1 MLKKPT
7 GRKPKS
13 SLTLLLPV
21 IVAVL
26 ALQMLFGR
34 LLGTPV
40 TEMTYTEFKAA
51 LQAGQI
57 ESATISVDEIS
68 GKLVADGAAGAAEAA
83 DATKAVTSNSYHT
96 VRVDDPDLL
105 KDLVANHVNAA
116 GEAATEV
123 SILTVLGWLLPLAMF
138 GAFGYFMFKS
148 MRGAAGGGGGP
159 GGMFSFGKSKAR
171 VIQGEQTGVTFKNV
185 GGAGEAVDELREIT
199 EYLKDPARFQRLGG
213 RMTKGVILVG
223 APGTGKTL
231 LAKATAGEAGAPFF
245 SVSASEFVEMF
256 VGVGASRVRDLFERA
271 KKAAPSIIF
280 IDELDA
286 IGGRRAGAGAMGA
299 HEERE
304 QTLNQLLAEM
314 DGFESQHGVIV
325 MAATN
330 RPEVLDPALL
340 RPGRF
345 DRQITVDLPDV
356 VGRDEILRIHARPVT
371 LAPDV
376 DLPAVARIT
385 PGFSGA
391 DLENV
396 VNQAALAAARQDK
409 AAVEM
414 ADFDEAI
421 ERVVAGSERRTRAMN
436 PWEKQTVA
444 VHEAGHALV
453 ASLLPGTD
461 PVHKVTIVPRGRALG
476 YTIQRPIEDRYLL
489 SQSELRARL
498 AVMLGGRAA
507 EALTFAE
514 VSTGASDDLARA
526 TDLARRMATEFGM
539 SPALGPVRLAGDPQ
553 AVYLGPQFGLDS
565 RVSQETA
572 GQVDAETRRLV
583 EEALDAASALLRAH
597 RATLD
602 RLAER
607 LCEHETVNGSEVLAM
622 LADDSIAST
631 GGIAPVSS
639 VTPDGNAA
647 PDGKALPDGG
657 PWQDASMR
665 RPTRPAPDVSP
676 APKGSVLVGTAGSGN
691 GHEPEQASSVE

>member
-7 GRKPKS
+7 SRR
-13 SLTLLLPV
+13 LTSVLGLLLPT
-21 IVAVL
+21 IVAVVL
-26 ALQMLFGR
+26 LQMLFGGS
-34 LLGTPV
+34 LGAST
-40 TEMTYTEFKAA
+40 TTLTYTEFKAA
-51 LQAGQI
+51 LRAGTI
-57 ESATISVDEIS
+57 KTATVGIDQIS
-68 GKLVADGAAGAAEAA
+68 GKLSDG
-83 DATKAVTSNSYHT
+83 KLYQT
-96 VRVDDPDLL
+96 VRVDDPNLL
-105 KDLVANHVNAA
+105 KDLEANQVNATGDLA
-116 GEAATEV
+116 SSGGF
-123 SILTVLGWLLPLAMF
+123 LTLLGWVLPMLLL
-138 GAFGYFMFKS
+138 GVFGYFALKS
-148 MRGAAGGGGGP
+148 MRNSAGGAGGA
-159 GGMFSFGKSKAR
+159 GGVFSFGKSKAR

-256 VGVGASRVRDLFERA
+256 VGVGASRVRDLFEQA

-356 VGRDEILRIHARPVT
+356 VGREEILHIHARPVT
-371 LAPDV
+371 LAADV
-376 DLPAVARIT
+376 DLQGVARIT

-409 AAVEM
+409 DAVEM
-414 ADFDEAI
+414 IDFDEAI

-489 SQSELRARL
+489 SQSELQARL

-507 EALTFAE
+507 EALTFDE

-553 AVYLGPQFGLDS
+553 AAYLGPQAWGLDN

-572 GQVDAETRRLV
+572 GQVDVETRRLV
-583 EEALDAASALLRAH
+583 EEALGTAERLLSAYRS
-597 RATLD
+597 TLD
-602 RLAER
+602 RLAAR
-607 LCEHETVNGSEVLAM
+607 LCEQETVNGSEVTAM
-622 LADDSIAST
+622 LAEDAS
-631 GGIAPVSS
+631 SS
-639 VTPDGNAA
+639 A
-647 PDGKALPDGG
+647 PDGG
-657 PWQDASMR
+657 PGQNASLDHGEAR
-665 RPTRPAPDVSP
+665 LAGEVGLADGAAPG
-676 APKGSVLVGTAGSGN
+676 KTASDNGSGPRHAPAM
-691 GHEPEQASSVE
+691 GR

>member
-1 MLKKPT
+1 MGL
-7 GRKPKS
+7 GR
-13 SLTLLLPV
+13 
-21 IVAVL
+21 
-26 ALQMLFGR
+26 R
-34 LLGTPV
+34 
-40 TEMTYTEFKAA
+40 
-51 LQAGQI
+51 
-57 ESATISVDEIS
+57 
-68 GKLVADGAAGAAEAA
+68 
-83 DATKAVTSNSYHT
+83 
-96 VRVDDPDLL
+96 
-105 KDLVANHVNAA
+105 
-116 GEAATEV
+116 
-123 SILTVLGWLLPLAMF
+123 
-138 GAFGYFMFKS
+138 
-148 MRGAAGGGGGP
+148 RGAGGI
-159 GGMFSFGKSKAR
+159 FSFGKSKAR
-171 VIQGEQTGVTFKNV
+171 LIQGEQTGVTFQSV

-199 EYLKDPARFQRLGG
+199 EYLKNPARFQRLGG
-213 RMTKGVILVG
+213 RMSKGVILVG
-223 APGTGKTL
+223 SPGTGKTL

-256 VGVGASRVRDLFERA
+256 VGVGASRVRDLFEQA
-271 KKAAPSIIF
+271 KKAGPSIIF

-356 VGRDEILRIHARPVT
+356 VGRQEILNIHARAVT
-371 LAPDV
+371 LAADV
-376 DLPAVARIT
+376 DLQAVARIT

-461 PVHKVTIVPRGRALG
+461 PVHKITIVPRGRALG
-476 YTIQRPIEDRYLL
+476 YTMQRPIEDRYLL

-507 EALTFAE
+507 EALTFDE

-553 AVYLGPQFGLDS
+553 AAFLGPQAWGLDS

-572 GQVDAETRRLV
+572 SQVDAETRRLV
-583 EEALDAASALLRAH
+583 EEALETASALLAAH
-597 RATLD
+597 RSTLD

-607 LCEHETVNGSEVLAM
+607 LCEHETVNGSEVTAM
-622 LADDSIAST
+622 LAEDEKAAQDNGS
-631 GGIAPVSS
+631 G
-639 VTPDGNAA
+639 PDGA
-647 PDGKALPDGG
+647 P
-657 PWQDASMR
+657 WEDASLWYEKAR
-665 RPTRPAPDVSP
+665 AAEDAGLSGSLPTA
-676 APKGSVLVGTAGSGN
+676 KTASGN
-691 GHEPEQASSVE
+691 GSGAKRRALRNTWRLASVPRPNEELSCVRQYSGSPGPLGLGRMRPAACHRAGPRFRLPAHTASRLVRG

>member
-1 MLKKPT
+1 MQGKLSGRGLKSNL
-7 GRKPKS
+7 G
-13 SLTLLLPV
+13 LVLPV
-21 IVAVL
+21 IVAL
-26 ALQMLFGR
+26 LLLQVLFGR
-34 LLGTPV
+34 PLLAAK
-40 TEMTYTEFKAA
+40 TEMTYTEFKTA
-51 LQAGQI
+51 LRAGQI
-57 ESATISVDEIS
+57 QTATIGVDQIS
-68 GKLVADGAAGAAEAA
+68 GKLVADKPADATNAA
-83 DATKAVTSNSYHT
+83 DAPKFYHT

-105 KDLVANHVNAA
+105 RDLEANKVNAT
-116 GEAATEV
+116 GEVASTGG
-123 SILTVLGWLLPLAMF
+123 ILALLGWVGPLVLL
-138 GAFGYFMFKS
+138 GAFGYFMLKS
-148 MRGAAGGGGGP
+148 MRGAAGGAGGA
-159 GGMFSFGKSKAR
+159 GGVGGIFSFGKSKAR
-171 VIQGEQTGVTFKNV
+171 VIQGEQTGVTFRNV
-185 GGAGEAVDELREIT
+185 GGAGAAVDELREIT

-223 APGTGKTL
+223 SPGTGKTL

-256 VGVGASRVRDLFERA
+256 VGVGASRVRDLFEQA

-314 DGFESQHGVIV
+314 DGFESQRGVIV

-356 VGRDEILRIHARPVT
+356 VGREEILHIHAGAVT

-376 DLPAVARIT
+376 DLKAVARIT

-396 VNQAALAAARQDK
+396 VNQAALAAARDGK
-409 AAVEM
+409 DAVEI

-507 EALTFAE
+507 EALTREE
-514 VSTGASDDLARA
+514 VSTGAADDLARA
-526 TDLARRMATEFGM
+526 TDLARRMVTEFGM

-583 EEALDAASALLRAH
+583 EEALSQASALLDLH
-597 RATLD
+597 RITLD

-607 LCEHETVNGSEVLAM
+607 LCDQETVNGSEVTAM
-622 LADDSIAST
+622 LAEAT
-631 GGIAPVSS
+631 
-639 VTPDGNAA
+639 AA
-647 PDGKALPDGG
+647 
-657 PWQDASMR
+657 QDA
-665 RPTRPAPDVSP
+665 
-676 APKGSVLVGTAGSGN
+676 GTVHDPNLQRVIGVAEAASSAKTGSGN
-691 GHEPEQASSVE
+691 GHEPQEVTSIE

>member
-1 MLKKPT
+1 MPKKPADR
-7 GRKPKS
+7 GLKS
-13 SLTLLLPV
+13 ALGPLLPV
-21 IVAVL
+21 IAAVVL
-26 ALQMLFGR
+26 LQVLFGGSLR
-34 LLGTPV
+34 TPN
-40 TEMTYTEFKAA
+40 TAMTYTEFKAA
-51 LQAGQI
+51 LRAGQI
-57 ESATISVDEIS
+57 QTATVATDQIS
-68 GKLVADGAAGAAEAA
+68 GKLADG
-83 DATKAVTSNSYHT
+83 KLYQT

-105 KDLVANHVNAA
+105 KDLEANKVNTTGQVASS
-116 GEAATEV
+116 GG
-123 SILTVLGWLLPLAMF
+123 ILSLLGWVLPLVLL
-138 GAFGYFMFKS
+138 GVFGYFALKS
-148 MRGAAGGGGGP
+148 MRGAASGAGGP
-159 GGMFSFGKSKAR
+159 GGIFSFGKSKAR
-171 VIQGEQTGVTFKNV
+171 VIQGEQTGVTFGNV
-185 GGAGEAVDELREIT
+185 GGAGAAVDELREIT
-199 EYLKDPARFQRLGG
+199 EYLKDPDRFQRLGG

-223 APGTGKTL
+223 SPGTGKTL

-256 VGVGASRVRDLFERA
+256 VGVGASRVRDLFEQA

-286 IGGRRAGAGAMGA
+286 IGSRRAGAGAMGA

-314 DGFESQHGVIV
+314 DGFESQRGVIV

-345 DRQITVDLPDV
+345 DRQITVDLPDL
-356 VGRDEILRIHARPVT
+356 VGRQEILSIHARPVT

-376 DLPAVARIT
+376 DLQAVARIT

-396 VNQAALAAARQDK
+396 VNQAALAAARDGK
-409 AAVEM
+409 DAVEI

-436 PWEKQTVA
+436 AWEKQTVA

-507 EALTFAE
+507 EALALDE
-514 VSTGASDDLARA
+514 VSTGAADDLARA

-583 EEALDAASALLRAH
+583 EEALDSASALLSAH
-597 RATLD
+597 RSTLN

-607 LCEHETVNGSEVLAM
+607 LCDQETVNGSEVTALLAE
-622 LADDSIAST
+622 AAAAQDVDTGDD
-631 GGIAPVSS
+631 
-639 VTPDGNAA
+639 PDLQH
-647 PDGKALPDGG
+647 DIV
-657 PWQDASMR
+657 M
-665 RPTRPAPDVSP
+665 
-676 APKGSVLVGTAGSGN
+676 AGFGN
-691 GHEPEQASSVE
+691 GTKVGSAMAMSPSRPRLSSDIELR

>member
-1 MLKKPT
+1 MLKKLA
-7 GRKPKS
+7 GRGPKS
-13 SLTLLLPV
+13 SLGLLLPV

-26 ALQMLFGR
+26 LLQMLFGGSV
-34 LLGTPV
+34 GTP
-40 TEMTYTEFKAA
+40 TSAMTYTEFKTA
-51 LQAGQI
+51 LRAGQI
-57 ESATISVDEIS
+57 ETATIGAEQIS
-68 GKLVADGAAGAAEAA
+68 GKLADG
-83 DATKAVTSNSYHT
+83 NLYRT

-105 KDLVANHVNAA
+105 KDLEADRVNAT
-116 GEAATEV
+116 GEAAARGG
-123 SILTVLGWLLPLAMF
+123 ILEALGWVLPLIMF
-138 GAFGYFMFKS
+138 GAFGYFVLKS
-148 MRGAAGGGGGP
+148 MRGAGGGAGGSGGI
-159 GGMFSFGKSKAR
+159 FSFGKSKAR
-171 VIQGEQTGVTFKNV
+171 VIQGEQTGVTFGNV

-223 APGTGKTL
+223 SPGTGKTL

-256 VGVGASRVRDLFERA
+256 VGVGASRVRDLFDQA

-286 IGGRRAGAGAMGA
+286 IGGRRSGAGAMGA

-356 VGRDEILRIHARPVT
+356 VGREEILRIHARPVT
-371 LAPDV
+371 LAADV
-376 DLPAVARIT
+376 DLQAVARIT

-414 ADFDEAI
+414 ANFDEAI

-489 SQSELRARL
+489 SQSELQARL

-507 EALTFAE
+507 EALTFNE

-539 SPALGPVRLAGDPQ
+539 SPALGPMRLAGDPQ
-553 AVYLGPQFGLDS
+553 AAYLGTGAWGLDS

-572 GQVDAETRRLV
+572 SQVDAETRRLV
-583 EEALDAASALLRAH
+583 EEALDSASALLSAH

-607 LCEHETVNGSEVLAM
+607 LCEHETVNGGEVTAM
-622 LADDSIAST
+622 LADAS
-631 GGIAPVSS
+631 G
-639 VTPDGNAA
+639 AA
-647 PDGKALPDGG
+647 
-657 PWQDASMR
+657 DAGMPQEATMWRLR
-665 RPTRPAPDVSP
+665 RPMPGVGTAPED
-676 APKGSVLVGTAGSGN
+676 SVLVGKSGSGN
-691 GHEPEQASSVE
+691 GHQPTHSSSGE

>member
-1 MLKKPT
+1 M
-7 GRKPKS
+7 
-13 SLTLLLPV
+13 
-21 IVAVL
+21 
-26 ALQMLFGR
+26 
-34 LLGTPV
+34 
-40 TEMTYTEFKAA
+40 
-51 LQAGQI
+51 
-57 ESATISVDEIS
+57 
-68 GKLVADGAAGAAEAA
+68 
-83 DATKAVTSNSYHT
+83 
-96 VRVDDPDLL
+96 
-105 KDLVANHVNAA
+105 
-116 GEAATEV
+116 
-123 SILTVLGWLLPLAMF
+123 
-138 GAFGYFMFKS
+138 
-148 MRGAAGGGGGP
+148 
-159 GGMFSFGKSKAR
+159 
-171 VIQGEQTGVTFKNV
+171 
-185 GGAGEAVDELREIT
+185 DELREIT
-199 EYLKDPARFQRLGG
+199 EYLKDPTRFQRLGG

-256 VGVGASRVRDLFERA
+256 VGVGASRVRDLFEQA
-271 KKAAPSIIF
+271 KKAGPSIIF

-356 VGRDEILRIHARPVT
+356 VGRQEILNIHARAVT
-371 LAPDV
+371 LAADV
-376 DLPAVARIT
+376 DLQAVARIT

-414 ADFDEAI
+414 ANFDEAI

-436 PWEKQTVA
+436 AWEKQTVA

-461 PVHKVTIVPRGRALG
+461 PVHKITIVPRGRALG

-489 SQSELRARL
+489 SQSELLARL

-507 EALTFAE
+507 EALTFDE

-553 AVYLGPQFGLDS
+553 AAFLGPQAWGLDS

-572 GQVDAETRRLV
+572 SQVDAETRRLV
-583 EEALDAASALLRAH
+583 EEALDTASALLTAH
-597 RATLD
+597 RSTLD
-602 RLAER
+602 RLPSA
-607 LCEHETVNGSEVLAM
+607 S
-622 LADDSIAST
+622 AST
-631 GGIAPVSS
+631 
-639 VTPDGNAA
+639 
-647 PDGKALPDGG
+647 
-657 PWQDASMR
+657 R
-665 RPTRPAPDVSP
+665 R
-676 APKGSVLVGTAGSGN
+676 
-691 GHEPEQASSVE
+691 